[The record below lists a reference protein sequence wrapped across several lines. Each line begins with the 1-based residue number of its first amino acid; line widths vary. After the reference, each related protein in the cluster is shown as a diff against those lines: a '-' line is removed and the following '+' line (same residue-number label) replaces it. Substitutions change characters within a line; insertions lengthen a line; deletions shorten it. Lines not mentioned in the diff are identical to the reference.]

1 MTHGSIVVFA
11 ILLVA
16 ATACGSVPAGPT
28 GPAAASPTGEA
39 ALNVRGVLDRGAS
52 FPCPPGDP
60 CDPPLQAMFVVFS
73 QPGKPDVRTRLDA
86 NGAFALHLDPGSYSV
101 TAAPPSQAGGV
112 QPSRVRVPSS
122 GTLQLQLRVVQAQS

>member
-1 MTHGSIVVFA
+1 MRGPLVLFA
-11 ILLVA
+11 LFLVSA
-16 ATACGSVPAGPT
+16 LACGSVPPART

-73 QPGKPDVRTRLDA
+73 QPGKADVRTPLDA
-86 NGAFALHLDPGSYSV
+86 SGAFSLHLDPGSYTVS
-101 TAAPPSQAGGV
+101 AAPPSFNGSV
-112 QPSRVRVPSS
+112 QPSQVRVPST
-122 GTLQLQLRVVQAQS
+122 GILQLQLQVARPQS